1 MSYLTEGTMNQPEKT
16 GTTQIPSQIQQT
28 SKKPYQKPEFHFE
41 QVFETRALA
50 CGKVSITESQ
60 CAHNTKTS

>member
-1 MSYLTEGTMNQPEKT
+1 MNQSENT
-16 GTTQIPSQIQQT
+16 GTTQAPSQAGQT
-28 SKKPYQKPEFHFE
+28 GKKPYQKPEFHFE